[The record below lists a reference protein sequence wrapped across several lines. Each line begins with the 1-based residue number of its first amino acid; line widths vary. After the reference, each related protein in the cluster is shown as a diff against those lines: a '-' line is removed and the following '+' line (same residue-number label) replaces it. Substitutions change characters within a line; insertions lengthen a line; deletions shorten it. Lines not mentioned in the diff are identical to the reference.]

1 MEASTVFVRKIS
13 RNQTF
18 FPRDESNIMA
28 DVGWVVSGAET
39 KITRFAK
46 RQIHS
51 RQITV
56 TFLAR
61 RLEMAGIF
69 VMSAS
74 S

>member
-1 MEASTVFVRKIS
+1 MEVSTVFAPKIG
-13 RNQTF
+13 RNEPF
-18 FPRDESNIMA
+18 VLRDENNIMA